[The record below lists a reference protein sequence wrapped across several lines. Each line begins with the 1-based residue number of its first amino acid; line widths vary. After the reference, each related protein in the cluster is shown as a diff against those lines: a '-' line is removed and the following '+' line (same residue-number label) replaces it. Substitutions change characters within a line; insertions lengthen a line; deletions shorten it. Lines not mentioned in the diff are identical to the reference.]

1 MYIGQQVSSYKI
13 HQLASKGR
21 KSTKALYAPSPAKQ
35 KELDAAFDFYVQH
48 SPQVQYAVTL
58 QTKLV
63 VKREQGVSEKQRI
76 SLDEDFRVFAKRL
89 QRDVYGM
96 AHRRKPQKFSL
107 LLLPILEGSLF
118 SPEGLRTLHYHVGIG
133 NVPAD
138 MNMKPLRQVIFD
150 HWAKTSYGQMDIDIK
165 PGNEGWIAYITKE
178 LEQGNIRCC
187 DWMNACVPEVALY
200 S

>member
-1 MYIGQQVSSYKI
+1 MYIGQSFTSWQI
-13 HQLASKGR
+13 HQLCSKGR
-21 KSTKALYAPSPAKQ
+21 KSLKALYEPSPEKIQ
-35 KELDAAFDFYVQH
+35 QIDSAFDFYLDH
-48 SPQVQYAVTL
+48 SPRVQYAVTL

-63 VKREQGVSEKQRI
+63 VKRGKDISEKQRI

-107 LLLPILEGSLF
+107 LLLPILEGGIF
-118 SPEGLRTLHYHVGIG
+118 SPEGLRTLHYHVGVG

-138 MNMKPLRQVIFD
+138 MDITKLRKSIFN
-150 HWAKTSYGQMDIDIK
+150 HWAKSAYGQMDIQIK
-165 PGNEGWIAYITKE
+165 PSNEGWMAYITKE
-178 LEQGNIRCC
+178 LDQGNLQCC
-187 DWMNACVPEVALY
+187 DWLNAWVPEVALH

>member
-1 MYIGQQVSSYKI
+1 MYIGQQISSSKI
-13 HQLASKGR
+13 RQLCSKGR
-21 KSTKALYAPSPAKQ
+21 KSLKALYAPSPEKQ
-35 KELDAAFDFYVQH
+35 KEMDACFDFYVEH
-48 SPQVQYAVTL
+48 SSHVQFAVTL

-63 VKREQGVSEKQRI
+63 VKRGRDLSEKQRI
-76 SLDEDFRVFAKRL
+76 SLENDFRIFVKRL

-107 LLLPILEGSLF
+107 LLLPTLEGSRF

-138 MNMKPLRQVIFD
+138 MDFTKLRKSIFEQ
-150 HWAKTSYGQMDIDIK
+150 WAKSAYGQMDIDIR
-165 PGNEGWIAYITKE
+165 PGNEGWMSYITKE
-178 LEQGNIRCC
+178 VEQGDTRCC
-187 DWMNACVPEVALY
+187 DWLNTSVPRVALY